1 MRKPCGSY
9 WFQGRT
15 MLALGLTDTW
25 DFLWPECKQVWRVS
39 HEEKPLFH
47 VVASDG
53 IWRSLVYR
61 WLCPERVSVSITHL
75 SGALLGHSGS
85 SGMSISGNQGGGGML
100 CALLAAPYTWFTVAK
115 SFQKESWAWSGLL
128 VTLGPF
134 FCSRLERV
142 QGTGVHFPQDLD
154 MS

>member
-15 MLALGLTDTW
+15 MLALIHEIFSDLN
-25 DFLWPECKQVWRVS
+25 VS
-39 HEEKPLFH
+39 KCEGSHMRRGHSFMWWLQM
-47 VVASDG
+47 ASG
-53 IWRSLVYR
+53 GQSLIYR
-61 WLCPERVSVSITHL
+61 WLCPERVSVGITHL

-85 SGMSISGNQGGGGML
+85 SGMSISGNQEGGGML
-100 CALLAAPYTWFTVAK
+100 CALLAAPYTWFTLAK
-115 SFQKESWAWSGLL
+115 SFQKESWARSGLL